1 MMSSQP
7 PPPPPSGP
15 SDPMDPQEPRQPDP
29 NPAPPTQAGQQ
40 GESSAGHG
48 GTASYSQQPGPSQY
62 SQQPGPAQYSAPA
75 AGGAAPLTE
84 SEEKTWSILA
94 HLSAPVAALV
104 SVGML
109 NFVGPLIIWAIYKDR
124 SQKVRHASAGAFNFN
139 LSLWIVYAVLVLI
152 SIITLGIGLI
162 VTIPVGIVVWVG
174 SMVIHVL
181 AAIKASNGEVYVYPA
196 QLPVLK

>member
-1 MMSSQP
+1 MSSQP
-7 PPPPPSGP
+7 PPPPPT
-15 SDPMDPQEPRQPDP
+15 DPMDPQEPQQPDP
-29 NPAPPTQAGQQ
+29 NPTPPTQGT
-40 GESSAGHG
+40 HG
-48 GTASYSQQPGPSQY
+48 GATPFSEQGGAAPY
-62 SQQPGPAQYSAPA
+62 SQQPGPAQYSSQPGAGQYAAPT
-75 AGGAAPLTE
+75 AGGATPLTE

-124 SQKVRHASAGAFNFN
+124 SHKVRHASAGAFNFN

-162 VTIPVGIVVWVG
+162 VTIPLGIVVWVG

-181 AAIKASNGEVYVYPA
+181 AAIKASNGEVYIYPA